1 MLCSNALSNLKKPCD
16 SYSLN
21 SVVDPFDLAREKK
34 KERERMENEKEG
46 RKEGGR
52 EGEILILMCRV
63 CKLTL
68 LWAM

>member
-34 KERERMENEKEG
+34 KRREKEWKMKKEGKKEG
-46 RKEGGR
+46 RER
-52 EGEILILMCRV
+52 SLF
-63 CKLTL
+63 
-68 LWAM
+68 

>member
-34 KERERMENEKEG
+34 KERERMENEKG
-46 RKEGGR
+46 RKERRKGGR
-52 EGEILILMCRV
+52 DPYFDVQSL
-63 CKLTL
+63 
-68 LWAM
+68 

>member
-34 KERERMENEKEG
+34 KERERMENEKG
-46 RKEGGR
+46 RKERRRKGGR
-52 EGEILILMCRV
+52 DPYFDVQSL
-63 CKLTL
+63 
-68 LWAM
+68 

>member
-1 MLCSNALSNLKKPCD
+1 MLCSNALSNLRKPCD

-21 SVVDPFDLAREKK
+21 SVVDQFDLARKK
-34 KERERMENEKEG
+34 KKRREKEWKMKKEG
-46 RKEGGR
+46 RKEGR

>member
-34 KERERMENEKEG
+34 KGERKNGK
-46 RKEGGR
+46 
-52 EGEILILMCRV
+52 
-63 CKLTL
+63 
-68 LWAM
+68 